1 MNKVAQKR
9 QSIPIIGGD
18 QIHLVTNFSKVGG
31 GAWEVVFVDPDDAV
45 DNAASYEQKTAVRPL
60 RPRGVSTSRRCRY
73 R

>member
-45 DNAASYEQKTAVRPL
+45 DNAASYEQKICGTATPTTWCVDFQTMQ
-60 RPRGVSTSRRCRY
+60 V
-73 R
+73 